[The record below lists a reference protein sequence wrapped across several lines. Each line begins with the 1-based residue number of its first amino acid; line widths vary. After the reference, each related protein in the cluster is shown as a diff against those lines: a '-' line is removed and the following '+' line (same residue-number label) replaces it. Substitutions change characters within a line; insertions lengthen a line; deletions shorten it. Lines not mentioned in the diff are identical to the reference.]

1 MNIGF
6 WTIVS
11 SKIGVCESII
21 TYEQKASIPLI
32 AMMYILHRQL
42 NGKFL
47 PLADFWCE
55 PRHSQVKIE
64 GRVTH
69 FSVRKWF
76 TGLIFLVYQGV
87 SIMTCFN
94 IIWIG
99 RLGLSIM
106 RIVFSIRFSRL
117 QWCNGY
123 LASLPRWG
131 PRFDSHGRKYF
142 FVFNLIFPIFYIF
155 CNKTLVAFYIKFN
168 ALAKRS
174 HQPRFFFF
182 FFFFFFLLLLLLFFF
197 YKFSNP
203 NRIITVMVTVVRL
216 CHFF

>member
-1 MNIGF
+1 MRPAKTQISLRIRPVWSESSLSAWRSTEPLAYHWAHRKDSDQTGRMPRLIWVFLNNLLKEIYSNCVNIGF

-64 GRVTH
+64 GRVIH

-76 TGLIFLVYQGV
+76 TRLTSLVYQGV
-87 SIMTCFN
+87 STMTCFH

-99 RLGLSIM
+99 R
-106 RIVFSIRFSRL
+106 
-117 QWCNGY
+117 
-123 LASLPRWG
+123 
-131 PRFDSHGRKYF
+131 HG
-142 FVFNLIFPIFYIF
+142 
-155 CNKTLVAFYIKFN
+155 
-168 ALAKRS
+168 
-174 HQPRFFFF
+174 
-182 FFFFFFLLLLLLFFF
+182 
-197 YKFSNP
+197 
-203 NRIITVMVTVVRL
+203 
-216 CHFF
+216 

>member
-1 MNIGF
+1 MRPAKTQISLRIRPVWSESSLSAWRSTEPLAYHWVHRKDSDQTGRMPRPIWVFLNNLLKKKYSNCVNIGF

-55 PRHSQVKIE
+55 PRHSQLKIE

-76 TGLIFLVYQGV
+76 TRLTSLVYQGV
-87 SIMTCFN
+87 STMTCFH

-99 RLGLSIM
+99 R
-106 RIVFSIRFSRL
+106 
-117 QWCNGY
+117 
-123 LASLPRWG
+123 
-131 PRFDSHGRKYF
+131 HG
-142 FVFNLIFPIFYIF
+142 
-155 CNKTLVAFYIKFN
+155 
-168 ALAKRS
+168 
-174 HQPRFFFF
+174 
-182 FFFFFFLLLLLLFFF
+182 
-197 YKFSNP
+197 
-203 NRIITVMVTVVRL
+203 
-216 CHFF
+216 